1 LAKGAPMR
9 SANDQAR
16 KEFELPKLYSV
27 AEVAEMFDV
36 SESTV
41 YRDIHSGY
49 LNARIP
55 RGHGRGWRMTA
66 ADVRDWWLDR
76 YGC

>member
-1 LAKGAPMR
+1 MR
-9 SANDQAR
+9 DAGERAR
-16 KEFELPKLYSV
+16 EEFSLPKLYSV
-27 AEVAEMFDV
+27 AEVASLLGI
-36 SESTV
+36 SEATV
-41 YRDIHSGY
+41 YRDIHSGN

-66 ADVRDWWLDR
+66 EDVREWWMDR